1 MRFLL
6 IATAVLLCAGSCTDP
21 SKSSPQSQPT
31 EMKTINY
38 RGGLVRF
45 RIPAQWIEEYEDDG
59 GGTFYEDDPDSP
71 TLRLNILTMESPR
84 PIDTSEMLSSRA
96 EKAGQEIM
104 HLKNGNSVIA
114 YNQPAEEDGLPLVIY
129 YWELANAVPPKH
141 GRIAIFSL
149 TILKS
154 QQTDPEITKTIELI
168 GREVGLCEFSHELG
182 I

>member
-1 MRFLL
+1 
-6 IATAVLLCAGSCTDP
+6 
-21 SKSSPQSQPT
+21 
-31 EMKTINY
+31 MKTIIY

-71 TLRLNILTMESPR
+71 TLRINVLTLEAPR
-84 PIDTSEMLSSRA
+84 IVDTNTPSELLGSRA
-96 EKAGQEIM
+96 EKTGQQIVR
-104 HLKNGNSVIA
+104 LDTGNAVIA
-114 YNQPAEEDGLPLVIY
+114 YNQSAEEDGHPLVIY

-141 GRIAIFSL
+141 GRLAIFSL

-154 QQTDPEITKTIELI
+154 QQSDQEITKTIQMVD
-168 GREVGLCEFSHELG
+168 REVRACEFATDLG